1 MFPYGWLDSYEKLS
15 HVVPVKY
22 EDFYRSLESTITRD
36 EYEQFLN
43 LFKEDDCITMGD
55 WLRVYNMA
63 GVVLLIEASR
73 KMAEQYYPDKVDVC
87 KDALSIQG
95 ISMTYVLNKSL
106 RKTKSLSYIH

>member
-1 MFPYGWLDSYEKLS
+1 
-15 HVVPVKY
+15 
-22 EDFYRSLESTITRD
+22 
-36 EYEQFLN
+36 
-43 LFKEDDCITMGD
+43 MGD
-55 WLRVYNMA
+55 TLQVYNMA
-63 GVVLLIEASR
+63 GVVPLIEASR